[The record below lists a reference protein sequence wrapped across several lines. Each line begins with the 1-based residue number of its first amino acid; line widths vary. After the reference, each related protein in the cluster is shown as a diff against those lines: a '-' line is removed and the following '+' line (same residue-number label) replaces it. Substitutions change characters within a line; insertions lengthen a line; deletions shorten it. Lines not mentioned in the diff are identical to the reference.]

1 MVPYLSLSKDSFREI
16 NPDEVARP
24 EGTFAV
30 IYGQLQVSRIDFLYY
45 KGKNIKAV
53 SSKIVK
59 TAPEIDDVWAS
70 DHAAVLTV
78 FEIISPSEK

>member
-1 MVPYLSLSKDSFREI
+1 MS
-16 NPDEVARP
+16 
-24 EGTFAV
+24 
-30 IYGQLQVSRIDFLYY
+30 IDFLYY